1 MKQILALLIL
11 LIVSHK
17 SWTQVQIRIQTD
29 PSWNKTFSGKLYLF
43 TQSDTTKRIPNNP
56 DPSQAMFAWMVKEV
70 KNEII
75 LSLDQASSQ
84 YLPDGLSTLK
94 PGYYK
99 IAGVLDSD
107 FEERGSFNPG
117 NIYARKEVMLHVNEK
132 GEGSTTIA
140 FNSMIPSRSI
150 RETDQL
156 KEVILKSK
164 LLSDFRKKDI
174 FMKAAVRLP
183 ASYKNDSARFYPV
196 VFVIPGWGGTHYDM
210 QSPMPAKRYGMDL
223 GKDKIYVYLN
233 PETQSPFGLH
243 AFVDSRVNGPWGKAL
258 VEELIPHLESKY
270 RVVKEASQ
278 RFVMGQSTGGYGSLW
293 LQLNYP
299 DAFGGCWSVSPD
311 PVDFTSFIG
320 INLYEKGV
328 NMYTNKEGKERGIFF
343 MQGKPTMTT
352 RVMAAVENFTGDGEQ
367 LQAFEAEFGVPDKN
381 GRPKQVYD
389 HVTGKI
395 DAAVV
400 KSWEP
405 YDLGKYIQR
414 NASKLINKLKDKVH
428 VYAGDADNFLLNEAV
443 LAFKQK
449 AIAAKIFVTAELI
462 PGADHWSIWSEAF
475 TQRVIAEIDAKI
487 K

>member
-1 MKQILALLIL
+1 MKQIITLLTL
-11 LIVSHK
+11 LLVGSK
-17 SWTQVQIRIQTD
+17 SWTQVQISIQTD
-29 PSWNKTFSGKLYLF
+29 PSWNKTFSGKLYIF

-56 DPSQAMFAWMVKEV
+56 DPSQAMFAWIVKDV
-70 KNEII
+70 KNEVT
-75 LSLDQASSQ
+75 LSLDQASSK
-84 YLPDGLSTLK
+84 YLPNGLSTLK

-99 IAGVLDSD
+99 VAGVLDSD

-117 NIYARKEVMLHVNEK
+117 NIYARKEVILHVNEK
-132 GEGSTTIA
+132 GEGSATIA

-183 ASYKNDSARFYPV
+183 ASYKKDSTRLYPV
-196 VFVIPGWGGTHYDM
+196 VFVIPGWGGTHFDM
-210 QSPMPAKRYGMDL
+210 QGPMPAKRYGMDL

-258 VEELIPHLESKY
+258 VEELIPHLETKY
-270 RVVKEASQ
+270 RVVKDASQ

-320 INLYEKGV
+320 INLYEKNV
-328 NMYTNKEGKERGIFF
+328 NLYTDKEGKERGIFL
-343 MQGKPTMTT
+343 MQGVPTMTT
-352 RVMAAVENFTGDGEQ
+352 RVMATVENFTGDGEQ

-381 GRPKQVYD
+381 GRPRKVYN
-389 HVTGKI
+389 HTTGKV
-395 DAAVV
+395 DVSVV

-405 YDLGKYIQR
+405 YDLGKFVQR
-414 NASKLINKLKDKVH
+414 NTAKLSGKINGKVH
-428 VYAGDADNFLLNEAV
+428 VYAGAADNFLLNEAV
-443 LAFKQK
+443 SAFAQK
-449 AIAAKIFVTAELI
+449 ATTSKVPVTTELI

-475 TQRVIAEIDAKI
+475 TKRVVAEMDAKI

>member
-1 MKQILALLIL
+1 MKQIITLITFL
-11 LIVSHK
+11 VLGSK
-17 SWTQVQIRIQTD
+17 AWTQVQIRVLTD
-29 PSWNKTFSGKLYLF
+29 PSFNKTYTGKLYIF
-43 TQSDTTKRIPNNP
+43 TQSDTSKRIPNNP
-56 DPSQAMFAWMVKEV
+56 DPSQAMFAWMVKDV
-70 KNEII
+70 KDEII
-75 LSLDQASSQ
+75 VSVDQATSK
-84 YLPDGLSTLK
+84 YLPNGLSALK
-94 PGYYK
+94 AGYYK
-99 IAGVLDSD
+99 IAGVLDTD
-107 FEERGSFNPG
+107 FEERGNFNPG
-117 NIYARKEVMLHVNEK
+117 NIYARKEAILYVNEK
-132 GEGSTTIA
+132 GEGTATLS

-164 LLSDFRKKDI
+164 LLSDFRNKDI

-183 ASYKNDSARFYPV
+183 GSYKNDSTRLYPI

-223 GKDKIYVYLN
+223 GKEKIYVYLN

-270 RVVKEASQ
+270 RVVKDANQ

-311 PVDFTSFIG
+311 PVDFTAFIG
-320 INLYEKGV
+320 INLYEKDV
-328 NMYTNKEGKERGIFF
+328 NLYTNKEGKERGIFL
-343 MQGKPTMTT
+343 MQGVPTMTT

-367 LQAFEAEFGVPDKN
+367 LQAFEAEFGVADKN

-389 HVTGKI
+389 HTNGKV
-395 DAAVV
+395 DPSVV

-405 YDLGKYIQR
+405 YDLGKFIQR
-414 NASKLINKLKDKVH
+414 HASKLSGKINGKVH
-428 VYAGDADNFLLNEAV
+428 VYAGAADNFLLNEAV
-443 LAFKQK
+443 AAFAQK
-449 AIAAKIFVTAELI
+449 ATTAKVSVTTELI

-475 TQRVIAEIDAKI
+475 TKRVVAEMDAKI